1 MKKFNSGVIRDAL
14 DITLFLLWWV
24 QNTKVLRFGKNS
36 ITSCYNFGTVL
47 TFPSA
52 TLWLNK

>member
-14 DITLFLLWWV
+14 EITLFLLWWV

-47 TFPSA
+47 IFPSA
-52 TLWLNK
+52 TLQLNK